1 LASCIT
7 TPADKLNQVDADLR
21 PSHVGPPFTGHFK
34 ILCDTPRG
42 LQPWQPAADPAV
54 TAGRPSRDTEEKA
67 AAAPLAKTELNLE
80 VGRNIYEASAKGT
93 KLNKTD
99 AKTNG
104 DAPTANGVQSTD
116 ELTKVPIPTVH
127 CHHCGV
133 DCTRIYY
140 HSSHSDANA
149 KAKYELCPSCFLE
162 GRLPSNHTS
171 SHYTRTENPAYSS
184 VVDRDAPWSDAELL
198 RLLEGVERFD
208 DDWSQIAEHVATRT
222 RDECAVQFLQLDI
235 EDKYVAS
242 DPPMNAPIGLQMLG
256 SDGGHLPFNQID
268 NPVLSVAGFL
278 ASLADPATTAAAAG
292 KSVAELRSRIL
303 RKLEKEPEES
313 KEEAP
318 EANAKGKEKESG
330 DSMEVDGEQESA
342 KAVNEPAAAQSDA
355 LKTLATVPLASI
367 AARSGGLASH
377 EEREMTRL
385 VSAAVNVTLQKL
397 ELKLK
402 YFNEMES
409 ILQAERRELERGRQ
423 QLFLD
428 RLAFKRRVRAAQEGF
443 KAAAATGG
451 DAGYKL
457 AGEVLNGEAA
467 AAARGGY
474 GFQDAAGGGPGSYAP
489 LSAEGQIKSYEA

>member
-1 LASCIT
+1 
-7 TPADKLNQVDADLR
+7 
-21 PSHVGPPFTGHFK
+21 
-34 ILCDTPRG
+34 
-42 LQPWQPAADPAV
+42 V
-54 TAGRPSRDTEEKA
+54 TAGREHKDTEEKA
-67 AAAPLAKTELNLE
+67 AAAPAAKTELNLE
-80 VGRNIYEASAKGT
+80 VGRNIYEASAKAT
-93 KLNKTD
+93 RLNKTD

-104 DAPTANGVQSTD
+104 DGPTTNGVQSMD
-116 ELTKVPIPTVH
+116 ELTKVAIPTVH

-140 HSSHSDANA
+140 HSSHSDANS
-149 KAKYELCPSCFLE
+149 KAKYDLCPSCFLE

-198 RLLEGVERFD
+198 RLLEGIERFD
-208 DDWSQIAEHVATRT
+208 DDWSQIADHVATRT
-222 RDECAVQFLQLDI
+222 RDECALQFLQLDI
-235 EDKYVAS
+235 EDKFVAS

-303 RKLEKEPEES
+303 HKLEKEPAAGKGEGAQAS
-313 KEEAP
+313 SG
-318 EANAKGKEKESG
+318 KGKQKEVG
-330 DSMEVDGEQESA
+330 DSMEIDGEQDEAKPAGTTAASA
-342 KAVNEPAAAQSDA
+342 TSDP
-355 LKTLATVPLASI
+355 LKTLATVPLANI
-367 AARSGGLASH
+367 AARAGGLASH

-385 VSAAVNVTLQKL
+385 VSAAVNVMLQKL

-428 RLAFKRRVRAAQEGF
+428 RLAFKRRVRAAQDGF
-443 KAAAATGG
+443 RAAAAAGG
-451 DAGYKL
+451 DAGYKM
-457 AGEVLNGEAA
+457 ATDILNGDAAA

-474 GFQDAAGGGPGSYAP
+474 GFQVAGAGVGQGSYAP

>member
-1 LASCIT
+1 
-7 TPADKLNQVDADLR
+7 
-21 PSHVGPPFTGHFK
+21 
-34 ILCDTPRG
+34 
-42 LQPWQPAADPAV
+42 V
-54 TAGRPSRDTEEKA
+54 TAGRENKDTEDKA

-80 VGRNIYEASAKGT
+80 VGRNIYEASAKAT

-104 DAPTANGVQSTD
+104 DGPTANGVASTD

-140 HSSHSDANA
+140 HSSHSDANS
-149 KAKYELCPSCFLE
+149 KAKYDLCPSCFLE

-184 VVDRDAPWSDAELL
+184 VLDRDAPWSDAELL

-208 DDWSQIAEHVATRT
+208 DDWSQIADHVSTRT

-242 DPPMNAPIGLQMLG
+242 EPAMNAPIGLQMLG

-303 RKLEKEPEES
+303 RKLETEPEPQ
-313 KEEAP
+313 KDGAGEADG
-318 EANAKGKEKESG
+318 KGKEKEG
-330 DSMEVDGEQESA
+330 EDNMEVDGEPDQT
-342 KAVNEPAAAQSDA
+342 KAADKAATGTSDT

-428 RLAFKRRVRAAQEGF
+428 RLAFKKRVRSVQEGF
-443 KAAAATGG
+443 KAAANAGG

-457 AGEVLNGEAA
+457 AQDVLNSDAA
-467 AAARGGY
+467 AGRGGY
-474 GFQDAAGGGPGSYAP
+474 AFQDAAGGGPGSYAP